1 LRTEGAVDG
10 VGDLGRDGPAR
21 DRSVAVDGAGD
32 FGRGALRTEGAM
44 EGVGVFVRDGPAAA
58 LLTRAADFLVAAWE
72 AAPAGDLEGDFG
84 LVVAR
89 GIADGV
95 VDAVSA
101 ELVEAVSAEA
111 AGGFGRVNSG
121 RIGPLICLAGR
132 VEGVGLAL
140 FLALILTLG
149 PCLAAVGL
157 LALALPGKGAV
168 AGPETD
174 RAVDLALVTDEV
186 EAELLRRNRLRP
198 GASTGTG
205 GPARSVDGRETEES

>member
-1 LRTEGAVDG
+1 
-10 VGDLGRDGPAR
+10 
-21 DRSVAVDGAGD
+21 
-32 FGRGALRTEGAM
+32 
-44 EGVGVFVRDGPAAA
+44 
-58 LLTRAADFLVAAWE
+58 
-72 AAPAGDLEGDFG
+72 LEGDFG

-95 VDAVSA
+95 VDAVRA
-101 ELVEAVSAEA
+101 ELVEAVSAGVA
-111 AGGFGRVNSG
+111 GRVGRVKSG

-132 VEGVGLAL
+132 VEGVGLVL
-140 FLALILTLG
+140 SLALILTLG

-157 LALALPGKGAV
+157 LALAVPGKGAV

-174 RAVDLALVTDEV
+174 RADLALVTDEV

-205 GPARSVDGRETEES
+205 GPARSVDGREIEES